1 MFIVTISSLPGS
13 KTSESP
19 YDHEDSPSMATP
31 ERQNYKKGGI
41 VSLELCVNPI
51 FKLFQTACIDIEQC
65 KTKTEPQ
72 RCFQKKHLDIAS
84 RMNHCASWRA
94 VDGKCDVKRFTHHCI
109 AQRTLAFHCF
119 GSVLLWVFRKL
130 IFKLCN
136 GVFSHLI
143 SKTDWI
149 WFIFKLA

>member
-19 YDHEDSPSMATP
+19 YDHEDSPSTATP
-31 ERQNYKKGGI
+31 ERQNYKKWGI
-41 VSLELCVNPI
+41 VSLELCVIPI

-84 RMNHCASWRA
+84 CMNHCASWRA

>member
-1 MFIVTISSLPGS
+1 MDGYWLSVSHVSFVMLRRELENCFCFFSLTLSRVTCCGFFLVTVLLIG
-13 KTSESP
+13 
-19 YDHEDSPSMATP
+19 HEDSPSMATP

-119 GSVLLWVFRKL
+119 GSVLL
-130 IFKLCN
+130 
-136 GVFSHLI
+136 
-143 SKTDWI
+143 
-149 WFIFKLA
+149 